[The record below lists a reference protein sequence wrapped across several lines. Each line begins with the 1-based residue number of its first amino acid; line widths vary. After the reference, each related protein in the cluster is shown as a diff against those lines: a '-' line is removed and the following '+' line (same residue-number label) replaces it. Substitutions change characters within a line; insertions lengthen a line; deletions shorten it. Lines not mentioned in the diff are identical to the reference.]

1 MTRKK
6 SVSIMRNTLRYLTLS
21 GILAVILLPVV
32 YVFFGSFKT
41 TQEILAGKGGLL
53 PERFIIE
60 NYIQAWEM
68 ADFKTYTW
76 NSLYY
81 SFFVVIANVMTSTMG
96 GYVFARGNF
105 PGKKLVFGILTSTMF
120 ICMGTISIYPTLQ
133 VAKAMHISNS
143 LWGVIIVRI
152 FGINVSY
159 MYITKGFVN
168 TIPKELDESAK
179 IDGCGFFQNYV
190 RVIFP
195 LLKPV
200 VASIAILSFR
210 SAWNDYLLPMVFT
223 MANTKN
229 ATLSVGLVALKG
241 QSDAA
246 ASWNLILAGA
256 MISIVPIVIVYLIFN
271 RYFTSGITA
280 GAVKG

>member
-1 MTRKK
+1 MRKK
-6 SVSIMRNTLRYLTLS
+6 HAHGLGKLLRFVLLS
-21 GILAVILLPVV
+21 MILGIILLPLI

-41 TQEILAGKGGLL
+41 TQEILTGKGRLL
-53 PERFIIE
+53 PETFIFD
-60 NYIQAWEM
+60 NYVQAWEM

-76 NSLYY
+76 NSVYY
-81 SFFVVIANVMTSTMG
+81 AFFVVVANIITSTMG

-105 PGKKLVFGILTSTMF
+105 PGKKLVFAILTSTMF
-120 ICMGTISIYPTLQ
+120 ICLGTISIYPTLQ
-133 VAKAMHISNS
+133 IAKAIHISNS

-159 MYITKGFVN
+159 MYITRGFVN
-168 TIPKELDESAK
+168 SIPKELDESAK
-179 IDGCGFFQNYV
+179 MDGCGFFQNYV
-190 RVIFP
+190 RIIFP
-195 LLKPV
+195 LLKPAI
-200 VASIAILSFR
+200 ASIGILSFR

-229 ATLSVGLVALKG
+229 ATISVGLVALKG

-256 MISIVPIVIVYLIFN
+256 MISIVPIILVYLIFN
-271 RYFTSGITA
+271 RYFTSGITS

>member
-1 MTRKK
+1 MRKK
-6 SVSIMRNTLRYLTLS
+6 HAHGLGKLLRFVLLS
-21 GILAVILLPVV
+21 MILGIILLPLI

-41 TQEILAGKGGLL
+41 TQEILTGKGRLL
-53 PERFIIE
+53 PETFIFD
-60 NYIQAWEM
+60 NYVQAWEM

-76 NSLYY
+76 NSVYY
-81 SFFVVIANVMTSTMG
+81 AFFVVVANIITSTMG

-105 PGKKLVFGILTSTMF
+105 PGKKLVFSILTSTMF
-120 ICMGTISIYPTLQ
+120 ICLGTISIYPTLQ
-133 VAKAMHISNS
+133 IAKAIHISNS

-159 MYITKGFVN
+159 MYITRGFVN
-168 TIPKELDESAK
+168 SIPKELDESAK
-179 IDGCGFFQNYV
+179 MDGCGFFQNYV
-190 RVIFP
+190 RIIFP
-195 LLKPV
+195 LLKPAI
-200 VASIAILSFR
+200 ASIGILSFR

-229 ATLSVGLVALKG
+229 ATISVGLVALKG

-256 MISIVPIVIVYLIFN
+256 MISIVPIILVYLIFN
-271 RYFTSGITA
+271 RYFTSGITS

>member
-1 MTRKK
+1 MIKK
-6 SVSIMRNTLRYLTLS
+6 YLHALSNFLRFALLS
-21 GILAVILLPVV
+21 AILLIILMPLI

-41 TQEILAGKGGLL
+41 TQEILTGNGSLFPKQ
-53 PERFIIE
+53 FIFD
-60 NYIQAWEM
+60 NYVQAWKM

-76 NSLYY
+76 NSVYY
-81 SFFVVIANVMTSTMG
+81 AFFVVIANIITSTMG
-96 GYVFARGNF
+96 GYVFARGDF

-120 ICMGTISIYPTLQ
+120 ICLGTISIYPTLQ
-133 VAKAMHISNS
+133 IAKAMHISNS
-143 LWGVIIVRI
+143 LWGVIIVRV

-159 MYITKGFVN
+159 MYITRGFVN
-168 TIPKELDESAK
+168 SIPKELDESAK

-190 RVIFP
+190 RIIFP
-195 LLKPV
+195 LLKPAI
-200 VASIAILSFR
+200 ASIGILSFR

-229 ATLSVGLVALKG
+229 ATISVGLVALKG

-256 MISIVPIVIVYLIFN
+256 MISIVPIIIVYLLFN
-271 RYFTSGITA
+271 RYFTSGITT

>member
-1 MTRKK
+1 MIKK
-6 SVSIMRNTLRYLTLS
+6 YIHSLSRFLRFVLLS
-21 GILAVILLPVV
+21 VILLIILLPLI

-41 TQEILAGKGGLL
+41 TQEILTGNGSLL
-53 PERFIIE
+53 PKEFIFD
-60 NYIQAWEM
+60 NYLQAWKM
-68 ADFKTYTW
+68 ADFRTYTW
-76 NSLYY
+76 NSVYY
-81 SFFVVIANVMTSTMG
+81 AFFVVIANIVTSTMG

-120 ICMGTISIYPTLQ
+120 ICLGTISIYPTLQ
-133 VAKAMHISNS
+133 IAKAMRISNS

-159 MYITKGFVN
+159 MYITRGFVN
-168 TIPKELDESAK
+168 SIPKELDESAK
-179 IDGCGFFQNYV
+179 MDGCGFFQNYV
-190 RVIFP
+190 RIIFP
-195 LLKPV
+195 LLKPAI
-200 VASIAILSFR
+200 ASIGILSFR

-229 ATLSVGLVALKG
+229 ATISVGLVALKG

-256 MISIVPIVIVYLIFN
+256 MISIVPIILVYLLFN
-271 RYFTSGITA
+271 RYFTSGITS

>member
-1 MTRKK
+1 MRKK
-6 SVSIMRNTLRYLTLS
+6 HTHGLGKLLRFVLLS
-21 GILAVILLPVV
+21 MILGIILLPLI

-41 TQEILAGKGGLL
+41 TQEILTGKGRLL
-53 PERFIIE
+53 PETFIFD
-60 NYIQAWEM
+60 NYVQAWEM

-76 NSLYY
+76 NSVYY
-81 SFFVVIANVMTSTMG
+81 AFFVVVANIITSTMG

-105 PGKKLVFGILTSTMF
+105 PGKKLVFSILTSTMF
-120 ICMGTISIYPTLQ
+120 ICLGTISIYPTLQ
-133 VAKAMHISNS
+133 IAKAIHISNS

-159 MYITKGFVN
+159 MYITRGFVN
-168 TIPKELDESAK
+168 SIPKELDESAK
-179 IDGCGFFQNYV
+179 MDGCGFFQNYV
-190 RVIFP
+190 RIIFP
-195 LLKPV
+195 LLKPA
-200 VASIAILSFR
+200 VASIGILSFR

-229 ATLSVGLVALKG
+229 ATISVGLVALKG

-256 MISIVPIVIVYLIFN
+256 MISIVPIILVYLIFN
-271 RYFTSGITA
+271 RYFTSGITS

>member
-1 MTRKK
+1 MRKK
-6 SVSIMRNTLRYLTLS
+6 HAHGLGKLLRFVLLS
-21 GILAVILLPVV
+21 MILGIILLPLI

-41 TQEILAGKGGLL
+41 TQEILTGKGRLL
-53 PERFIIE
+53 PETFIFD
-60 NYIQAWEM
+60 NYVQAWEM

-76 NSLYY
+76 NSVYY
-81 SFFVVIANVMTSTMG
+81 AFFVVVANIITSTMG

-105 PGKKLVFGILTSTMF
+105 PGKKLVFSILTSTMF
-120 ICMGTISIYPTLQ
+120 ICLGTISIYPTLQ
-133 VAKAMHISNS
+133 IAKAIHISNS

-159 MYITKGFVN
+159 MYITRGFVN
-168 TIPKELDESAK
+168 SIPKELDESAK
-179 IDGCGFFQNYV
+179 MDGCGFFQNYV
-190 RVIFP
+190 RIIFP
-195 LLKPV
+195 LLKPA
-200 VASIAILSFR
+200 VASIGILSFR

-229 ATLSVGLVALKG
+229 ATISVGLVALKG

-256 MISIVPIVIVYLIFN
+256 MISIVPIILVYLIFN
-271 RYFTSGITA
+271 RYFTSGITS